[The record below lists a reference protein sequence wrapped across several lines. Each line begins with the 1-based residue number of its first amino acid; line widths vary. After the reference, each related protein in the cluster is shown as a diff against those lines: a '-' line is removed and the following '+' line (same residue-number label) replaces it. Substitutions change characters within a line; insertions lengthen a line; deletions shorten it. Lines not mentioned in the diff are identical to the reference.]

1 MTFDEIIDSIKV
13 EPYYLDREY
22 GQAIYCADCRDILP
36 LIPDKSIDLVL
47 TDPPYGIEF
56 RNNEWDKE
64 IPDWLDS
71 ARNTANVVIFT
82 TAPLTLWDYPKPDWV
97 LCWARPASNS
107 RAVSG
112 GFNLWS
118 PIPVYGR
125 VKFPTDFKS
134 LHAMV
139 DWRERDKF
147 DHPTPK
153 PERLWDWLII
163 NASQV
168 GDIILD
174 PFLGSGTT
182 AYCAKKLNRKCIGI
196 EIEEKY
202 CEIAAKRCS
211 QSVMRLEC

>member
-1 MTFDEIIDSIKV
+1 MWYEGLGIK
-13 EPYYLDREY
+13 EPYYGDDYVCIIY
-22 GQAIYCADCRDILP
+22 GDCREILP
-36 LIPDKSIDLVL
+36 QLPDNSVDLVL
-47 TDPPYGIEF
+47 TDPPYGVEF

-64 IPDWLDS
+64 IPNWLET
-71 ARNTANVVIFT
+71 ARAVAPIVIFT

-125 VKFPTDFKS
+125 VKFPTDLKS
-134 LHAMV
+134 IHAME
-139 DWRERDKF
+139 DWLKRDKF
-147 DHPTPK
+147 DHPAPK
-153 PERLWDWLII
+153 PERLWNWLIV
-163 NASQV
+163 NASQPN
-168 GDIILD
+168 DLILD

-182 AYCAKKLNRKCIGI
+182 AFCAKKLNRKCIGI

-202 CEIAAKRCS
+202 CEIAANRCR
-211 QSVMRLEC
+211 QMVMELKI